1 MVTTSLSLS
10 FCSCLQCAFHGASP
24 LWKCEDAWI
33 SAAQQPAERVL
44 MAGLEGTQFNR
55 GLVVARV
62 GGEGLGHGGPG
73 TGAPWRGLGFV
84 TERCVVK
91 VLLES

>member
-1 MVTTSLSLS
+1 
-10 FCSCLQCAFHGASP
+10 
-24 LWKCEDAWI
+24 
-33 SAAQQPAERVL
+33 

-73 TGAPWRGLGFV
+73 TGGPWRGLGFV

-91 VLLES
+91 VLLDG

>member
-1 MVTTSLSLS
+1 
-10 FCSCLQCAFHGASP
+10 
-24 LWKCEDAWI
+24 
-33 SAAQQPAERVL
+33 
-44 MAGLEGTQFNR
+44 MAGPEGTQFNR